1 MRFYSLGKRQEQEK
15 CLARLGWL
23 VVLTA
28 AIVSVMP
35 VAAYATGV
43 VVPGTMGATD
53 LTTPWEGPL
62 AALARSFTGPV
73 AMALALLMIVI
84 GVGVLMFGGDLSGW
98 ARWVAF
104 ALVAAGTL
112 GGAGTIVGA
121 LNLEGAVIL

>member
-1 MRFYSLGKRQEQEK
+1 MFDKEQKTRNWVKRISRL
-15 CLARLGWL
+15 CIVTVLA
-23 VVLTA
+23 VLLLPFT
-28 AIVSVMP
+28 
-35 VAAYATGV
+35 AYATGV
-43 VVPGTMGATD
+43 DAGNVSPTSG
-53 LTTPWEGPL
+53 LTAPWEGPL

-73 AMALALLMIVI
+73 AMALALIMIVV

-121 LNLEGAVIL
+121 LNLTGAVI